1 MTNNS
6 DVTVTKNA
14 DGSRYEAHIAGQ
26 RVGLISYTERDGSV
40 IMPHTEVDPEFG
52 GRGIAGQLTKFALD
66 DVRAEGKSV
75 VPSCPYIA
83 GWIEKHPDYAD
94 LVK

>member
-14 DGSRYEAHIAGQ
+14 DGSRYEAHIDGE
-26 RVGLISYTERDGSV
+26 RVGLISYTERDGAV

-52 GRGIAGQLTKFALD
+52 GRGIAGQLTKFALH

-75 VPSCPYIA
+75 VPACPYIA